1 MFNSKHTGGRHRL
14 PEVPWRPRK
23 VQRLA
28 SLALL
33 GAIGAAASVI
43 ITAPHAESSP
53 GQCIRAGGWGG
64 FCDSLPLTADGVFQ
78 HCEGALGFENCY
90 LVRPVPTTVD
100 LPRHDRPLHEAD
112 SPEVR

>member
-1 MFNSKHTGGRHRL
+1 MFNSKHTAGRHRL

-64 FCDSLPLTADGVFQ
+64 FCDSLPLTADGVSLALRAGTLRGDAGVA
-78 HCEGALGFENCY
+78 GASIDTAFIA
-90 LVRPVPTTVD
+90 PP
-100 LPRHDRPLHEAD
+100 
-112 SPEVR
+112 